1 MKKLTSTFILIL
13 IIGFLVNAQLQ
24 VGIKGGLNYAKW
36 IHSDDKE
43 NQLKPILGFHGGF
56 TVLAGLSMG
65 SGLELETGLY
75 ISQKGFKE
83 EDIFDEEEYSFL
95 FLPLYIDLPLKL
107 NYVFEGMNGSFIIGA
122 GPTISYG
129 VAGKYIAVMNGEE
142 IRDDISW
149 GSESGFMN
157 PLDIALGIHGG
168 VRLTK
173 LQISAFFDKGLNNI
187 LNSSGPTAKNQ
198 VLGVS
203 LGYIF

>member
-1 MKKLTSTFILIL
+1 
-13 IIGFLVNAQLQ
+13 
-24 VGIKGGLNYAKW
+24 
-36 IHSDDKE
+36 
-43 NQLKPILGFHGGF
+43 
-56 TVLAGLSMG
+56 MG
-65 SGLELETGLY
+65 SGLELETGLF

-95 FLPLYIDLPLKL
+95 YMPLYIDLPLKL
-107 NYVFEGMNGSFIIGA
+107 NYVFEGMNGSFFIGA
-122 GPTISYG
+122 GPVLSYG
-129 VAGKYIAVMNGEE
+129 VAGKFIAEIDGEE

-157 PLDIALGIHGG
+157 PLDIALGIHAG

-173 LQISAFFDKGLNNI
+173 FQVSAFFDKGLNNV
-187 LNSSGPTAKNQ
+187 LNNTGMTAKNQ